1 MRRNPAG
8 SDVAADTLTTL
19 TSAVAP
25 VVMVSAAGILLTGV
39 QGLNLH
45 LADRIR
51 GMTAELRL
59 VDTADARRAQIR
71 EQIPLLYQRI
81 RLTQWALTMLYAA
94 IFCFMMTSLF
104 LVSSLWIGL
113 RVLPQVTTLMFAA
126 GVAVFVVALVFEL
139 LEVVHAL
146 RTIQIETRDV

>member
-1 MRRNPAG
+1 
-8 SDVAADTLTTL
+8 VAADTLTTL

-113 RVLPQVTTLMFAA
+113 RVLPPVTTLMFAA